1 MLRVVVIA
9 HTGARQERVEWVEDA
24 TLAVWV
30 RARPVEGQANAAI
43 ETALAAMLGVRPRQ
57 VRIVAGQTSRRK
69 IVEVDI
75 SDLDVLRARLVA
87 HAMRSG

>member
-1 MLRVVVIA
+1 MVRVAVIA
-9 HTGARQERVEWVEDA
+9 HPGARQERVELVDDA

-43 ETALAAMLGVRPRQ
+43 EAGLAAALGVRPRQ
-57 VRIVAGQTSRRK
+57 VHIVAGQTSRRK
-69 IVEVDI
+69 IVELDI